1 MLSRVRSAVSPR
13 LGLALRTSYA
23 RLSTETPPA
32 AEPAKKHFLRTAEFW
47 GFGGALAGWGL
58 MGSAI
63 YDALYQG
70 PEVISMNMTP
80 VQIVYSSLFAR
91 WAWVVQPR
99 NLMLF
104 FCHVSN
110 VLAQSNQLR
119 RAFEYQ
125 VEQGKADEVRA
136 VGMQAGAGAVG
147 LAALVM
153 AGPRMQAAMVAMS
166 IPGISSF
173 AGAANGP
180 FTVHF
185 WAPMSKWLISGA
197 NFLDLERPVEKI
209 SIAQMSALTVTGFF
223 FMPYALL
230 VTPINYVLCSVNI
243 ALFGSSAWHLGRKV
257 KADFLS

>member
-1 MLSRVRSAVSPR
+1 
-13 LGLALRTSYA
+13 
-23 RLSTETPPA
+23 
-32 AEPAKKHFLRTAEFW
+32 
-47 GFGGALAGWGL
+47 
-58 MGSAI
+58 
-63 YDALYQG
+63 
-70 PEVISMNMTP
+70 MNMTP

-153 AGPRMQAAMVAMS
+153 AGPRMQATMVAMS
-166 IPGISSF
+166 IPGGL
-173 AGAANGP
+173 A
-180 FTVHF
+180 
-185 WAPMSKWLISGA
+185 
-197 NFLDLERPVEKI
+197 
-209 SIAQMSALTVTGFF
+209 
-223 FMPYALL
+223 
-230 VTPINYVLCSVNI
+230 
-243 ALFGSSAWHLGRKV
+243 
-257 KADFLS
+257 